1 LCMSLDYIPLEMDSN
16 TIQTNIQAIRDAVP
30 EHVTLVAVS
39 KTQPLDAIA
48 SAYAEGIRDFGEN
61 RVTELVEKADAF
73 PDDIRW
79 HAIGHLQTNKAK
91 IVAPLSHLIHAV
103 DSARIYEA
111 LAQHKNATP
120 LDVLLQ
126 VHIAE
131 ETSKFGFLEDALRE
145 MFALSGN
152 KTFGNSS
159 IRIKGLMGMA
169 TYTKDTTQISK
180 EFKGLRSL
188 FEELAPSMGADF
200 DTLSMGMS
208 GDWNIAID
216 EGSTMIRV
224 GSAIFGART

>member
-1 LCMSLDYIPLEMDSN
+1 MDNN
-16 TIQTNIQAIRDAVP
+16 TIQTNIQTIRDAVP

-39 KTQPLDAIA
+39 KTQPLDVIA

-61 RVTELVEKADAF
+61 RVTEMVEKADAF
-73 PDDIRW
+73 PDDVRW

-103 DSARIYEA
+103 DSTRIYEA
-111 LAQHKNATP
+111 LALHKNPKP

-131 ETSKFGFLEDALRE
+131 ESSKFGFLEDELRTLIA
-145 MFALSGN
+145 MSGN
-152 KTFGNSS
+152 ETFGNTS

-169 TYTKDTTQISK
+169 TYTKDTTQIAK
-180 EFKGLRSL
+180 EFKGLRLL
-188 FEELAPSMGADF
+188 FEELAPTMGADF

>member
-1 LCMSLDYIPLEMDSN
+1 MDSN

-61 RVTELVEKADAF
+61 RVAELVEKADAF
-73 PDDIRW
+73 PDDVRW

-103 DSARIYEA
+103 DSTRIYEA

-152 KTFGNSS
+152 ETFGNTS

-169 TYTKDTTQISK
+169 TYTKDTSQIAK

-188 FEELAPSMGADF
+188 FDELAPTMGADF

-224 GSAIFGART
+224 GSAIFGARN

>member
-1 LCMSLDYIPLEMDSN
+1 MSLDYILIKMDNN

-61 RVTELVEKADAF
+61 RVAELVEKADAF
-73 PDDIRW
+73 PDDVRW

-103 DSARIYEA
+103 DSTRIYEA

-152 KTFGNSS
+152 ETFGNTS

-169 TYTKDTTQISK
+169 TYTKDTTQIAK

>member
-1 LCMSLDYIPLEMDSN
+1 MDNN

-61 RVTELVEKADAF
+61 RVAELVEKADAF
-73 PDDIRW
+73 PDDVRW

-103 DSARIYEA
+103 DSTRIYEA

-152 KTFGNSS
+152 ETFGNTS

-169 TYTKDTTQISK
+169 TYTKDTSQIAK

-188 FEELAPSMGADF
+188 FDELAPTMGADF

>member
-1 LCMSLDYIPLEMDSN
+1 MSLDSIPIEMDSN

-61 RVTELVEKADAF
+61 RVAELVEKADAF
-73 PDDIRW
+73 PDDVRW

-103 DSARIYEA
+103 DSTRIYEA

-131 ETSKFGFLEDALRE
+131 ETNKFGFLEDALRE

-152 KTFGNSS
+152 ETFGNKS

-169 TYTKDTTQISK
+169 TYTKDTSQIAK

-188 FEELAPSMGADF
+188 FDELAPTMGADF

>member
-1 LCMSLDYIPLEMDSN
+1 MSLVYILIKMNNNS
-16 TIQTNIQAIRDAVP
+16 IQTSLNEIRDAIP
-30 EHVTLVAVS
+30 DHVTLVAVS
-39 KTQPLDAIA
+39 KTQPHDIIA
-48 SAYAEGIRDFGEN
+48 TAYAEGVRDFGEN
-61 RVTELVEKADAF
+61 RVAEMVEKADAF

-91 IVAPLSHLIHAV
+91 IVAPLSHLVHAV
-103 DSARIYEA
+103 DSTRIYEA
-111 LAQHKNATP
+111 LAQHKNNNP

-131 ETSKFGFLEDALRE
+131 ETSKFGFLEDELRQLLD
-145 MFALSGN
+145 LSGN
-152 KTFGNSS
+152 ETFASQS

-169 TYTKDTTQISK
+169 TYTKDTTQITK

-188 FEELAPSMGADF
+188 FDELAPSMGADF

-208 GDWNIAID
+208 GDWNIAVD

-224 GSAIFGART
+224 GSAIFGSRN

>member
-1 LCMSLDYIPLEMDSN
+1 MDSN

-61 RVTELVEKADAF
+61 RVAELVEKADAF
-73 PDDIRW
+73 PDDVRW

-103 DSARIYEA
+103 DSTRIYEA

-152 KTFGNSS
+152 ETFGNTS

-169 TYTKDTTQISK
+169 THTKDTSQIAK

-188 FEELAPSMGADF
+188 FDELAPTMGADF

>member
-1 LCMSLDYIPLEMDSN
+1 MDNN

-30 EHVTLVAVS
+30 DHVTLVAVS
-39 KTQPLDAIA
+39 KTQPLDVIA

-61 RVTELVEKADAF
+61 RVAELVEKADAF
-73 PDDIRW
+73 PDDVRW

-103 DSARIYEA
+103 DSTRIYEA

-152 KTFGNSS
+152 ETFGNTS

-169 TYTKDTTQISK
+169 TYTKDTSQIAK

>member
-1 LCMSLDYIPLEMDSN
+1 MSLDYILIKMDNN

-30 EHVTLVAVS
+30 DHVTLVAVS
-39 KTQPLDAIA
+39 KTQPLDVIA

-61 RVTELVEKADAF
+61 RVAELVEKTDAF
-73 PDDIRW
+73 PDDVRW

-103 DSARIYEA
+103 DSTRIYEA

-152 KTFGNSS
+152 ETFGNTS

-169 TYTKDTTQISK
+169 TYTKDTTQIAK

>member
-1 LCMSLDYIPLEMDSN
+1 MSLDYIPIEMDSN

-61 RVTELVEKADAF
+61 RVAELVEKADAF
-73 PDDIRW
+73 PDDVRW

-103 DSARIYEA
+103 DSTRIYEA

-152 KTFGNSS
+152 ETFGNTS

-169 TYTKDTTQISK
+169 TYTKDTSQIAK

-188 FEELAPSMGADF
+188 FDELAPTMGADF

>member
-1 LCMSLDYIPLEMDSN
+1 MSLDYIPIEMDSN

-61 RVTELVEKADAF
+61 RVAELVEKADAF
-73 PDDIRW
+73 PDDVRW

-103 DSARIYEA
+103 DSTRIYEA

-152 KTFGNSS
+152 ETFGNTS

-169 TYTKDTTQISK
+169 TYTKDTSQIAK

-208 GDWNIAID
+208 ADLEAAVQSGA
-216 EGSTMIRV
+216 TMVRV
-224 GSAIFGART
+224 GTALFGGR

>member
-1 LCMSLDYIPLEMDSN
+1 MDNN

-30 EHVTLVAVS
+30 DHVTLVAVS
-39 KTQPLDAIA
+39 KTQPLDVIA

-61 RVTELVEKADAF
+61 RVAELVEKADAF
-73 PDDIRW
+73 PDDVRW

-103 DSARIYEA
+103 DSTRIYEA

-145 MFALSGN
+145 LFALSGN
-152 KTFGNSS
+152 ETFGNTS

-169 TYTKDTTQISK
+169 TYTKDTTQIAK

>member
-1 LCMSLDYIPLEMDSN
+1 MSLDYIPIEMDSN

-61 RVTELVEKADAF
+61 RVAELVEKADAF
-73 PDDIRW
+73 PDDVRW

-103 DSARIYEA
+103 DSTRIYEA

-152 KTFGNSS
+152 ETFGNKS

-169 TYTKDTTQISK
+169 TYTKDTSQIAK

>member
-1 LCMSLDYIPLEMDSN
+1 MDSN

-61 RVTELVEKADAF
+61 RVAELVEKADAF
-73 PDDIRW
+73 PDDVRW

-103 DSARIYEA
+103 DSTRIYEA

-152 KTFGNSS
+152 ETFGNTS

-169 TYTKDTTQISK
+169 TYTKDTPQIAK

-188 FEELAPSMGADF
+188 FDELAPTMGADF

>member
-1 LCMSLDYIPLEMDSN
+1 MDNN

-30 EHVTLVAVS
+30 DHVTLVAVS
-39 KTQPLDAIA
+39 KTQPLDVIA

-61 RVTELVEKADAF
+61 RVAELVEKADAF
-73 PDDIRW
+73 PDDVRW

-103 DSARIYEA
+103 DSTRIYEA

-131 ETSKFGFLEDALRE
+131 ETSKFGFLEDELRE

-152 KTFGNSS
+152 ETFGNTS

-169 TYTKDTTQISK
+169 TYTKDTSQIAK

-188 FEELAPSMGADF
+188 FDELAPTMGADF

>member
-1 LCMSLDYIPLEMDSN
+1 MSLDYILIKMDNN

-30 EHVTLVAVS
+30 DHVTLVAVS
-39 KTQPLDAIA
+39 KTQPLDVIA

-61 RVTELVEKADAF
+61 RVAELVEKTDAF
-73 PDDIRW
+73 PDDVRW

-91 IVAPLSHLIHAV
+91 IVAPLSHLVHAV
-103 DSARIYEA
+103 DSTRIYEA

-145 MFALSGN
+145 LFALSGN
-152 KTFGNSS
+152 ETFGNTS

-169 TYTKDTTQISK
+169 TYTKDTTQIAK

>member
-1 LCMSLDYIPLEMDSN
+1 MSLDYILIKMDNN

-30 EHVTLVAVS
+30 DHVTLVAVS
-39 KTQPLDAIA
+39 KTQPLDVIA

-61 RVTELVEKADAF
+61 RVAELVEKTDAF
-73 PDDIRW
+73 PDDVRW

-103 DSARIYEA
+103 DSTRIYEA

-145 MFALSGN
+145 LFALSGN
-152 KTFGNSS
+152 ETFGNTS

-169 TYTKDTTQISK
+169 TYTKDTTQIAK

>member
-1 LCMSLDYIPLEMDSN
+1 MDSN

-61 RVTELVEKADAF
+61 RVAELVEKADAF
-73 PDDIRW
+73 PDDVRW

-103 DSARIYEA
+103 DSTRIYEA

-152 KTFGNSS
+152 QTFGNTS

-169 TYTKDTTQISK
+169 TYTKDTSQIAK

>member
-1 LCMSLDYIPLEMDSN
+1 MSLDYILIKMDSN

-61 RVTELVEKADAF
+61 RVAELVEKADAF
-73 PDDIRW
+73 PDDVRW

-91 IVAPLSHLIHAV
+91 IVAPLSYLIHAV
-103 DSARIYEA
+103 DSTRIYEA

-152 KTFGNSS
+152 ETFGNTS

-169 TYTKDTTQISK
+169 TYTKDTSQIAK

-188 FEELAPSMGADF
+188 FDELAPTMGTDF

>member
-1 LCMSLDYIPLEMDSN
+1 MSLDYILIKMDNN

-39 KTQPLDAIA
+39 KTQPLDVIA

-61 RVTELVEKADAF
+61 RVAELVEKADAF
-73 PDDIRW
+73 PDDVRW

-103 DSARIYEA
+103 DSTRIYEA

-152 KTFGNSS
+152 ETFGNTS

-169 TYTKDTTQISK
+169 TYTKDTTQIAK
-180 EFKGLRSL
+180 EFRGLRSL

>member
-1 LCMSLDYIPLEMDSN
+1 MCMSLDYIPIEMDSN

-61 RVTELVEKADAF
+61 RVAELVEKADAF
-73 PDDIRW
+73 PDDVRW

-103 DSARIYEA
+103 DSTRIYEA

-152 KTFGNSS
+152 ETFGNKS

-169 TYTKDTTQISK
+169 TYTKDTSQIAK

>member
-1 LCMSLDYIPLEMDSN
+1 MSLDYILIKMDNN

-30 EHVTLVAVS
+30 DHVTLVAVS
-39 KTQPLDAIA
+39 KTQPLDVIA

-61 RVTELVEKADAF
+61 RVAELVEKTDAF
-73 PDDIRW
+73 PDDVRW

-91 IVAPLSHLIHAV
+91 IVAPLSHLVHAV
-103 DSARIYEA
+103 DSTRIYEA

-152 KTFGNSS
+152 ETFGNTS

-169 TYTKDTTQISK
+169 TYTKDTTQIAK

>member
-1 LCMSLDYIPLEMDSN
+1 MCMSLDYILTKMDNS
-16 TIQTNIQAIRDAVP
+16 TIQTNINAIRDAVP
-30 EHVTLVAVS
+30 DHVTLVAVS
-39 KTQPLDAIA
+39 KTQPLDIIA

-61 RVTELVEKADAF
+61 RVAELVEKADAF

-103 DSARIYEA
+103 DSPRIYEA
-111 LAQHKNATP
+111 LAQHKNPKP

-131 ETSKFGFLEDALRE
+131 ESSKFGFLEDELRALI
-145 MFALSGN
+145 ATSGN
-152 KTFGNSS
+152 ETFGNTS

-169 TYTKDTTQISK
+169 TFTKDTAQITK

-188 FEELAPSMGADF
+188 FEELAPSMGGDF

-224 GSAIFGART
+224 GSAIFGARN

>member
-1 LCMSLDYIPLEMDSN
+1 MSLDYIPIEMDSN

-61 RVTELVEKADAF
+61 RVAELVEKADAF
-73 PDDIRW
+73 PDDVRW

-103 DSARIYEA
+103 DSTRIYEA

-152 KTFGNSS
+152 ETFGNTS

-169 TYTKDTTQISK
+169 TYTKDTTQIAK

>member
-1 LCMSLDYIPLEMDSN
+1 MDSN

-61 RVTELVEKADAF
+61 RVAELVEKADAF
-73 PDDIRW
+73 PDDVRW

-103 DSARIYEA
+103 DSTRIYEA

-152 KTFGNSS
+152 ETFGNTS

-169 TYTKDTTQISK
+169 TYTKDTSQIAK

-188 FEELAPSMGADF
+188 FDELAPSMGADF

>member
-1 LCMSLDYIPLEMDSN
+1 MDNN

-48 SAYAEGIRDFGEN
+48 NAYAEGIRDFGEN
-61 RVTELVEKADAF
+61 RVAELVEKADAF
-73 PDDIRW
+73 PDDVRW

-103 DSARIYEA
+103 DSTRIYEA

-152 KTFGNSS
+152 ETFGNTS

-169 TYTKDTTQISK
+169 TYTKDTSQIAK

-188 FEELAPSMGADF
+188 FDELAPTMGADF

>member
-1 LCMSLDYIPLEMDSN
+1 MDSN

-61 RVTELVEKADAF
+61 RVAELVEKADAF
-73 PDDIRW
+73 PDDVRW

-103 DSARIYEA
+103 DSTRIYEA

-152 KTFGNSS
+152 ETFGNTS

-169 TYTKDTTQISK
+169 TYTKATSQIAK

-188 FEELAPSMGADF
+188 FDELAPTMGADF

>member
-1 LCMSLDYIPLEMDSN
+1 MDSN

-30 EHVTLVAVS
+30 EYVTLVAVS

-61 RVTELVEKADAF
+61 RVAELVEKADAF
-73 PDDIRW
+73 PDDVRW

-103 DSARIYEA
+103 DSTRIYEA

-152 KTFGNSS
+152 ETFGNTS

-169 TYTKDTTQISK
+169 TYTKDTSQIAK

-188 FEELAPSMGADF
+188 FDELAPTMGTDF

>member
-1 LCMSLDYIPLEMDSN
+1 MDNN

-39 KTQPLDAIA
+39 KTQPLDVIA

-61 RVTELVEKADAF
+61 RVTEMVEKADAF
-73 PDDIRW
+73 PDDVRW

-103 DSARIYEA
+103 DSTRIYEA
-111 LAQHKNATP
+111 LALHKNPKP

-131 ETSKFGFLEDALRE
+131 ESSKFGFLEDELRTLIA
-145 MFALSGN
+145 MSGN
-152 KTFGNSS
+152 ETFGNTS

-169 TYTKDTTQISK
+169 TYTKDTTQIAK
-180 EFKGLRSL
+180 EFKGLRLL
-188 FEELAPSMGADF
+188 FEELAPTMGADF

>member
-1 LCMSLDYIPLEMDSN
+1 MDNN

-39 KTQPLDAIA
+39 KTQPLDVIA

-61 RVTELVEKADAF
+61 RVAELVEKTDAF
-73 PDDIRW
+73 PDDVRW

-103 DSARIYEA
+103 DSTRIYEA

-152 KTFGNSS
+152 ETFGNTS

-169 TYTKDTTQISK
+169 TYTKDTSQIAK

>member
-1 LCMSLDYIPLEMDSN
+1 MSLDYIPIEMDSN

-48 SAYAEGIRDFGEN
+48 IAYAEGIRDFGEN
-61 RVTELVEKADAF
+61 RVAELVEKADAF
-73 PDDIRW
+73 PDDVRW

-103 DSARIYEA
+103 DSTRIYEA

-152 KTFGNSS
+152 ETFGNTS

-169 TYTKDTTQISK
+169 TYTKDTSQIAK

>member
-1 LCMSLDYIPLEMDSN
+1 MSLDYILIKMDNN

-48 SAYAEGIRDFGEN
+48 NAYAEGIRDFGEN
-61 RVTELVEKADAF
+61 RVAELVEKADAF
-73 PDDIRW
+73 PDDVRW

-103 DSARIYEA
+103 DSTRIYEA

-152 KTFGNSS
+152 ETFGNTS

-169 TYTKDTTQISK
+169 TYTKDTSQIAK

-188 FEELAPSMGADF
+188 FDELAPTMGADF

>member
-1 LCMSLDYIPLEMDSN
+1 MDNN

-30 EHVTLVAVS
+30 DHVTLVAVS
-39 KTQPLDAIA
+39 KTQPLDVIA

-61 RVTELVEKADAF
+61 RVAELVEKADAF
-73 PDDIRW
+73 PDDVRW

-103 DSARIYEA
+103 DSTRIYEA
-111 LAQHKNATP
+111 LALHKNATP

-152 KTFGNSS
+152 ETFGNTS

-169 TYTKDTTQISK
+169 TYTKDTTQIAK

>member
-1 LCMSLDYIPLEMDSN
+1 MSLVYILTKMDNN

-39 KTQPLDAIA
+39 KTQPLDVIA

-61 RVTELVEKADAF
+61 RVTEMVEKADAF
-73 PDDIRW
+73 PDDVRW

-91 IVAPLSHLIHAV
+91 TVAPLSHLIHAV
-103 DSARIYEA
+103 DSTRIYEA
-111 LAQHKNATP
+111 LALHKNPKP

-131 ETSKFGFLEDALRE
+131 ESSKFGFLEDELRTLIA
-145 MFALSGN
+145 MSGN
-152 KTFGNSS
+152 ETFGNTS

-169 TYTKDTTQISK
+169 TYTKDTTQIAK
-180 EFKGLRSL
+180 EFKGLRLL
-188 FEELAPSMGADF
+188 FEELAPTMGADF

>member
-1 LCMSLDYIPLEMDSN
+1 MDNN

-61 RVTELVEKADAF
+61 RVAELVEKADAF
-73 PDDIRW
+73 PDDVRW

-103 DSARIYEA
+103 DSTRIYEA

-152 KTFGNSS
+152 ETFGNTS

-169 TYTKDTTQISK
+169 TYTKDTTQIAK